1 MAQTL
6 DCRTTTQPQLGN
18 LKTAFDIAI
27 SIIHSPDMP
36 AASKISQRPFTWT
49 EVKEIVKHNELEVFA
64 RSAQTTEKYHA
75 FKRQLSE
82 ANSTVFKHLV
92 VNTLHWRTQEQ
103 VDLIPDAEIVVPNS
117 GSKLFTNASDLKV
130 VQNDFPYY
138 FEDDVAH
145 LCVWT
150 KKRIE
155 SDPNSAL
162 GDLSAASRA
171 LIEKYVTKTFV
182 DGLGVPRENLV
193 WFRNWEALQSVREIS
208 HVHVVVKGLTAEQYE
223 SVVGGPGV
231 PLTEE
236 DLESLQ

>member
-6 DCRTTTQPQLGN
+6 DSRTTAKPQLGG
-18 LKTAFDIAI
+18 LKTAFNIAI
-27 SIIHSPDMP
+27 SVIHSPDMP
-36 AASKISQRPFTWT
+36 AASKISERPFSWP
-49 EVKEIVKHNELEVFA
+49 EVRDIVKHNELEIFA
-64 RSAQTTEKYHA
+64 RSAQTTEKYLR

-82 ANSTVFKHLV
+82 ANTTVFKHLV
-92 VNTLHWRTQEQ
+92 VSTLQWQTEEE
-103 VDLIPDAEIVVPNS
+103 VANLKDADIVVPDS

-162 GDLSAASRA
+162 GDLSPASRA
-171 LIEKYVTKTFV
+171 IIERYVCKTFV
-182 DGLGVPRENLV
+182 DGLGIPRENLV

-208 HVHVVVKGLTAEQYE
+208 HVHVVVKGMTAEQFL
-223 SVVGGPGV
+223 SVVGGPGI
-231 PLTEE
+231 PLTEA
-236 DLESLQ
+236 DLAGLQ